1 MWRWAVC
8 MLLAMLG
15 LPTVAR
21 AHLVTTG
28 LGPLYDGMTHLA
40 VSPADLLL
48 VVSLALFAG
57 LGGAA
62 RGRSVLAALPLAWL
76 VGGLVGLRFVEEIA
90 APVASAL
97 ALLLLGVLVAADAR
111 LPRWAS
117 LGVVAVAGIFYG
129 ALNGSALSAAR
140 SGPLGLFGIIVAVTV
155 LTTLISASVVSMR
168 PGWMRT
174 VVRVAGSWIAAVGL
188 LMVGW
193 ALRL

>member
-1 MWRWAVC
+1 MRRCTVC
-8 MLLAMLG
+8 MFFLAMAG
-15 LPTVAR
+15 LPAVAR

-62 RGRSVLAALPLAWL
+62 RGRGVLAVLPIAWL
-76 VGGLVGLRFVEEIA
+76 AGGLVGLRFVEEST

-97 ALLLLGVLVAADAR
+97 ALVILGVLVAADAP
-111 LPRWAS
+111 LPRRAS
-117 LGVVAVAGIFYG
+117 LVVVVGAGIFYG

-140 SGPLGLFGIIVAVTV
+140 SGPLGLLGIVVAVAV
-155 LTTLISASVVSMR
+155 LVTLLSALVVSIR
-168 PGWMRT
+168 PGWMRI

-193 ALRL
+193 ALR

>member
-1 MWRWAVC
+1 MW
-8 MLLAMLG
+8 MLLAIIG
-15 LPTVAR
+15 LPAAAR

-40 VSPADLLL
+40 VSPGDLLL
-48 VVSLALFAG
+48 VVCLALFAG

-62 RGRSVLAALPLAWL
+62 RGRGVLAALPITWL

-97 ALLLLGVLVAADAR
+97 ALVLLGALVAADAR
-111 LPRWAS
+111 LPRRAV
-117 LGVVAVAGIFYG
+117 LGVVVVLGVFYG

-140 SGPLGLFGIIVAVTV
+140 SGPLALVGIIVAVTV
-155 LTTLISASVVSMR
+155 LMTLIAALVVSMR
-168 PGWMRT
+168 PGWMRI

-193 ALRL
+193 ALR